1 MNFEISAEIFM
12 RLAKIPASIP
22 QRVLNIP
29 SEDAESIKCVRL
41 EYRSGN
47 YYAIATNR
55 KICAVYYLGTTT
67 EADAVAHITIDPAL
81 VAQCEVE
88 KQFGSKL
95 QIISIPDLKMV
106 SLKTMLG
113 WVYPGNAGVFP
124 PPQGRLNEWM
134 TWVPKTEIKVS
145 TGAMSWSMDDMVS
158 LSAASPSGRVRFPEF
173 IDAMHP
179 VMLRDV
185 KDQNW
190 LGVFMANVVDE
201 DTNVVRTIEPAT
213 LPEWWA
219 K

>member
-12 RLAKIPASIP
+12 RLAKIPALIP

-55 KICAVYYLGTTT
+55 KICAVYYLGTTA

-88 KQFGSKL
+88 KQFGGKL
-95 QIISIPDLKMV
+95 QIVSIPEMQIV
-106 SLKTMLG
+106 TLKTLFG
-113 WVYPGNAGVFP
+113 WNYPGNAGVFP

-134 TWVPKTEIKVS
+134 TWVPKTDVKASV
-145 TGAMSWSMDDMVS
+145 GAMSWSADNVS
-158 LSAASPSGRVRFPEF
+158 ALVEASPSGRVAFPEF
-173 IDAMHP
+173 IDAMQP
-179 VMLRDV
+179 VIMRDII
-185 KDQNW
+185 DPNW
-190 LGVFMANVVDE
+190 FGVFMTNVVDE
-201 DTNVVRTIEPAT
+201 NEQVTTIDPARI
-213 LPEWWA
+213 PAWWV